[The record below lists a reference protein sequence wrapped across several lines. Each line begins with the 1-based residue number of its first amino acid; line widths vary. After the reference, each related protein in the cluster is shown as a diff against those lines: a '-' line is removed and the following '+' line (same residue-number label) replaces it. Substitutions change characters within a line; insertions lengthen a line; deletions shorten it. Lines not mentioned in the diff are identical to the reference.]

1 MKFLFYFIILIFV
14 NNCSFDN
21 KSGIWKN
28 DNNPISDKDKQLAGF
43 KNLSITTRPFD
54 QIINL
59 RSNFKFQIDERVNP
73 LSWKDIFYNQSN
85 NYDNYDYSNLNN
97 LTFKSKKMSSSQV
110 SKFILY
116 DKKNVIL
123 TDIKGNLIIYSLKKK
138 IIVKKF
144 NFYKKKYKHL
154 SKILNTIIEKNVIYV
169 SDNLGYLYA
178 YDYLN
183 DKILWA
189 KNYKIPFRSN
199 LKIFKN
205 KILTS
210 NQNNSFYFFDK
221 FSGNILDLIPT
232 EESSVK
238 NEFVNNLSTNN
249 EHSLFLNTYGSLY
262 SIDNTDMK
270 INWFVNLNQSLDLNP
285 SNLFRGN
292 QVINYKDK
300 VVVFSNNFFYIL
312 DANTGSILHKKNFT
326 SVIKPIINNGY
337 LFTISKNDLL
347 IALDINSGKIL
358 YSYSV
363 KKKIADF
370 LNSKQKSLSIKTIS
384 MINDM
389 IFIFLN
395 NSYILKFDI
404 YGNVDRIT
412 KLPTKMNT
420 YPIFIERSII
430 YLNNRNKISIVN

>member
-1 MKFLFYFIILIFV
+1 M
-14 NNCSFDN
+14 
-21 KSGIWKN
+21 
-28 DNNPISDKDKQLAGF
+28 
-43 KNLSITTRPFD
+43 
-54 QIINL
+54 
-59 RSNFKFQIDERVNP
+59 
-73 LSWKDIFYNQSN
+73 
-85 NYDNYDYSNLNN
+85 
-97 LTFKSKKMSSSQV
+97 
-110 SKFILY
+110 
-116 DKKNVIL
+116 
-123 TDIKGNLIIYSLKKK
+123 
-138 IIVKKF
+138 
-144 NFYKKKYKHL
+144 
-154 SKILNTIIEKNVIYV
+154 
-169 SDNLGYLYA
+169 
-178 YDYLN
+178 
-183 DKILWA
+183 
-189 KNYKIPFRSN
+189 
-199 LKIFKN
+199 
-205 KILTS
+205 
-210 NQNNSFYFFDK
+210 
-221 FSGNILDLIPT
+221 
-232 EESSVK
+232 
-238 NEFVNNLSTNN
+238 NNLSTNK

-300 VVVFSNNFFYIL
+300 VVVFSNNYFYIL
-312 DANTGSILHKKNFT
+312 DVNTGSILHKKNFA

-370 LNSKQKSLSIKTIS
+370 LNSKQKSLSIKTVS

-389 IFIFLN
+389 IFVFLN

-404 YGNVDRIT
+404 YGNVDQIT

-420 YPIFIERSII
+420 YPIFIDRSII

>member
-43 KNLSITTRPFD
+43 KNLSITTRSFD

-59 RSNFKFQIDERVNP
+59 RSNFKFQINERVNP
-73 LSWKDIFYNQSN
+73 LSWKDIFYNQTN

-97 LTFKSKKMSSSQV
+97 LIFKSKKMSTSQV

-144 NFYKKKYKHL
+144 NFYKKKYKHIN
-154 SKILNTIIEKNVIYV
+154 KILNTIIEKNVIYV

-238 NEFVNNLSTNN
+238 NEFVNNLSTNK

-300 VVVFSNNFFYIL
+300 VVVFSNNYFYIL
-312 DANTGSILHKKNFT
+312 DVNTGSILHKKNFA

-370 LNSKQKSLSIKTIS
+370 LNSKQKSLSIKTVS

-389 IFIFLN
+389 IFVFLN

-404 YGNVDRIT
+404 YGNVDQIT
-412 KLPTKMNT
+412 KLPTKINT
-420 YPIFIERSII
+420 YPIFIDRSII